1 MTNTV
6 NTTRI
11 LSLCAALLA
20 LQGCAPPQQ
29 NVYYDPWNQY
39 ELGKVY
45 DCGEVQMP
53 DMRHNTQNA
62 ATPGFGCSHQSNI
75 TAMIADPQDLTRPRA
90 MTPAD
95 EQARQRVL
103 QAYRDGEATSTAPDA
118 AGTTN
123 LIQ

>member
-6 NTTRI
+6 RTTRT
-11 LSLCAALLA
+11 LALCAALLA

-29 NVYYDPWNQY
+29 NVYYDPWDQY
-39 ELGKVY
+39 ELGKVH
-45 DCGEVQMP
+45 DCGDVQMP
-53 DMRHNTQNA
+53 DMRHNTQNS

-75 TAMIADPQDLTRPRA
+75 TAMIADPQDLTRPRV

-103 QAYRDGEATSTAPDA
+103 EAYREGSSTGSASNPGGATS
-118 AGTTN
+118 